1 MRIVPLTLM
10 WFATLAVPAWP
21 EDFTGAYAGVNAG
34 YASSTADRVRMP
46 DLLAPMLQV
55 WSRCLQ
61 ALDKPPKSCGRETC
75 AIGPGPCHADGTVG
89 SIFPGV
95 EATKKGRPE
104 GRPFSYSPVIR

>member
-46 DLLAPMLQV
+46 DLLAPDAAGLVEMPPSARQASEVLRTRNLRDRSGAV
-55 WSRCLQ
+55 SR
-61 ALDKPPKSCGRETC
+61 
-75 AIGPGPCHADGTVG
+75 
-89 SIFPGV
+89 
-95 EATKKGRPE
+95 
-104 GRPFSYSPVIR
+104 